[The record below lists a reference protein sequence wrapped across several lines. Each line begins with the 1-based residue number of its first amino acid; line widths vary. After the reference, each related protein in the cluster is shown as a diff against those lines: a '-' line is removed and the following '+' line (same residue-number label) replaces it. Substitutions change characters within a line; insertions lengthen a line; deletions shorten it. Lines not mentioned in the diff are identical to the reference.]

1 MYMYAIYVCMYVYN
15 IYIYVCM
22 YAYYVDPQWK
32 KFQPDGRLYYHPL
45 RNCTQIVC
53 TLSLKQYVGKSSEQ
67 TSWW

>member
-1 MYMYAIYVCMYVYN
+1 M
-15 IYIYVCM
+15 YVCM